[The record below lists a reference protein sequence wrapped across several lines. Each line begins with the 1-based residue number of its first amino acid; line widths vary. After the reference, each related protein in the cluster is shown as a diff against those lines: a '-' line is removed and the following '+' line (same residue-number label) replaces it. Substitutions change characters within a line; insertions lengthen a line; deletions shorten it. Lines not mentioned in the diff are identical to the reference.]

1 MLPAHHGRIT
11 SLSLYEHDK
20 ALLRD
25 LGNDASHYR
34 QALRDAADTRGER
47 SLAKLKILR
56 KVLEPLLRTTEDKDV
71 V

>member
-1 MLPAHHGRIT
+1 MNMTKLFFEIWGMMPVTIV
-11 SLSLYEHDK
+11 
-20 ALLRD
+20 
-25 LGNDASHYR
+25 